1 MKKIIRENYLEQLI
15 SLQNTPDI
23 KIITGVRRS
32 GKSML
37 LEAYIDFI
45 KENDSNANIIYIN
58 FHKIEFDEIKDYK
71 KLNAYIKKCF
81 VVDKTN
87 YLFIDEVQ
95 LCNQFEIAINDLY
108 ESRDYDIYLTGSNAF
123 LLSSDLATLFTGR
136 YIEIKV
142 YPFSFSEY
150 VEYYNLSSNINFA
163 FDKYV
168 IEGGFAGSYL
178 YKLDSQKLSYI
189 NNVIDVVILKD
200 IMKKN
205 NVANEQAMQNLNEY
219 LMDNIGNLTSQRNIS
234 DVLNRNG
241 ISIDHKTVSN
251 YIRYLCQG
259 FIFYKVKR
267 YDIKG
272 KGYLETNEKYYLV
285 DSGARFAKL
294 GKRNLDYGRIYEN
307 IVAMELLRRGYDIYV
322 GKLYQKEVDFVAMK
336 GTNKIYIQVSDNISS
351 ADTLEREL
359 TPLKQIKD
367 SYPKILIANTKHD
380 EYDIEGINVIDIANW
395 LYQINK

>member
-1 MKKIIRENYLEQLI
+1 MKKIKRLNYLEQLI
-15 SLQNTPDI
+15 LLQNTPDI

-37 LEAYIDFI
+37 LEEYINYI

-71 KLNAYIKKCF
+71 KLNKYIKECF
-81 VVDKTN
+81 IIDKNN

-108 ESRDYDIYLTGSNAF
+108 ESREYDIYLTGSNAF

-136 YIEIKV
+136 YIEVKV

-150 VEYYNLSSNINFA
+150 VDYYNLSSNIFCA

-178 YKLDSQKLSYI
+178 YKLDSQKVSYI

-205 NVANEQAMQNLNEY
+205 NVSNEQAMQNLSEY

-294 GKRNLDYGRIYEN
+294 GKRNLDYGRVYEN
-307 IVAMELLRRGYDIYV
+307 IVAMELLRRGYEIYV
-322 GKLYQKEVDFVAMK
+322 GKLYQKEVDFVAIK
-336 GTNKIYIQVSDNISS
+336 GTEKLYIQVSDNISS
-351 ADTLEREL
+351 PDTLEREL
-359 TPLKQIKD
+359 TPLNKIKD
-367 SYPKILIANTKHD
+367 SYTKVLIANTKHD
-380 EYDIEGINVIDIANW
+380 EYDIDGIKVIDIANW
-395 LYQINK
+395 LYQKSK